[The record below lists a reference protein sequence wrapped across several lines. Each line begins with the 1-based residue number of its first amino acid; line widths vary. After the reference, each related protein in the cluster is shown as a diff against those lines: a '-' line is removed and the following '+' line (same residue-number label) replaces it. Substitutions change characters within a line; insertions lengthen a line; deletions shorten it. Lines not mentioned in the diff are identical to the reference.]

1 MTKLIDS
8 PRRVLAGLAVLLVLA
23 VAAVAHALTERGVD
37 PAPASAQAGEF
48 SAGRAMV
55 HLARFAG
62 EPRPMGSEANARTE
76 DYLVGALRADGL
88 DVEVQHAVGSFA
100 ADGTA
105 GFGRVDN
112 VVATL
117 RGSDPT
123 GTVILAAH
131 HDSVGMGPGAADD
144 GAAVAALLETV
155 RALRTGDRPRND
167 IVVLITDGEESGL
180 LGADAFV
187 REHPLGGRGGVVL
200 NFEAR
205 GTGGPSLMFETSRDN
220 AALVSA
226 FTSAAPHPRGDSSMV
241 EVYRLLPNNTDFTP
255 FAAGGFDGLNFAFIE
270 GAARYH
276 TAGDSIANLDR
287 GSMQQ
292 HGENMLA
299 MARTLGGTDLA
310 TVESGHDDTYF
321 RLLGVPVSYPNGL
334 VWPLAALAV
343 LLIGLLTWLARR
355 RGLVSVPTVLAAAG
369 SALAPL
375 LVAFGLG
382 QLMWTVLVWV
392 RPAYDSAEGLLYRPV
407 PFQAA
412 AMVLGVVA
420 LLAWY
425 LLLRKRLGAAALAV
439 GGLAWP
445 ALLGVVCA
453 AFAPGMSFLFTVPVL
468 FAALGLLA
476 GLWLNRPLWS
486 AAVVALGLVPAA
498 ALLLYFTFMVFLAVG
513 FALGGAGSLFVVLFG
528 LLALPAVEL
537 FLPDAPLRRRT
548 GLLVPSAAAL
558 LAVVAAAA
566 GLVVDRPDADHPA
579 ASHLAYVLDADRNR
593 AYWVSADLEPAE
605 WTEGYVHDRATDG
618 LPTGYAQGELWT
630 GRAPVV
636 EAAGPEV
643 EVRDRTADTV
653 TLRVV
658 SGRAAKRLT
667 LRLDGAVTEVTAT
680 APDRSPVTV
689 EVEGTRT
696 AGWPAEIRFR
706 DLPPEGVELTV
717 HTRAK
722 HLTAMD
728 ETRGLTGVPGF
739 RPRPPGL
746 GAGPRDDGDLLSVAR
761 TYDLESG

>member
-23 VAAVAHALTERGVD
+23 VAACAHGLTERGAG
-37 PAPASAQAGEF
+37 PAPASAPAGEF
-48 SAGRAMV
+48 SAERAMV
-55 HLARFAG
+55 HLARFARD
-62 EPRPMGSEANARTE
+62 PRPMGSEANARTE
-76 DYLVGALRADGL
+76 DYLAGALREAGL

-117 RGSDPT
+117 KGSDPT

-155 RALRTGDRPRND
+155 RALRTGDGPRND
-167 IVVLITDGEESGL
+167 IVLLITDGEESGL

-187 REHPLGGRGGVVL
+187 REHPLGSRGGVVL

-220 AALVSA
+220 AALVEA
-226 FTSAAPHPRGDSSMV
+226 FTRAAPHPRGDSSMV

-276 TAGDSIANLDR
+276 TANDSIANLDR
-287 GSMQQ
+287 GSLQQ

-321 RLLGVPVSYPNGL
+321 RLLGIPVSYPNGL
-334 VWPLAALAV
+334 VWPLAVLAV

-355 RGLVSVPTVLAAAG
+355 RGLVSVPKVLAAAG

-382 QLMWTVLVWV
+382 QLMWTVLVWL

-407 PFQAA
+407 LFQAA

-425 LLLRKRLGAAALAV
+425 LLLRKRLGPAALAV

-468 FAALGLLA
+468 FAVLGFLA
-476 GLWLNRPLWS
+476 GLLVRPMWS
-486 AAVVALGLVPAA
+486 VVVVAAGLVPAA
-498 ALLLYFTFMVFLAVG
+498 ALLLYFAFMVFLAIG
-513 FALGGAGSLFVVLFG
+513 FTLGGAGSLFVVLFG

-537 FLPDAPLRRRT
+537 LAPDAPLRRRT
-548 GLLVPSAAAL
+548 GVLVPSAAVV
-558 LAVVAAAA
+558 LAVVVAAA
-566 GLVVDRPDADHPA
+566 GLVVDRPDTDHPA

-605 WTEGYVHDRATDG
+605 WTGGYVHDRTTDG
-618 LPTGYAQGELWT
+618 LPPGYAQGELWT

-636 EAAGPEV
+636 DAAGPEV
-643 EVRDRTADTV
+643 ELRDRTADTV

-667 LRLDGAVTEVTAT
+667 LRLDAAVTEVTAT

-689 EVEGTRT
+689 EVEGTRA

-722 HLTAMD
+722 RLTALD

-739 RPRPPGL
+739 RARPPGL
-746 GAGPRDDGDLLSVAR
+746 AAGPRDDGDLVSVAR
-761 TYDLESG
+761 TVDLTSR